1 MNETALET
9 SAKHSVGWSITVS
22 IAMILAGMAAIF
34 VPAAAGIMVTVL
46 AGYLLVLSGIAH
58 FLFGWDGPA
67 SGILLWETLLGI
79 LYILAGSYILFHLA
93 AALAV
98 LTIVLGI
105 YLFLEA
111 ILEFL
116 LWYRLH
122 PLPGSGWLAFDGILT
137 LALAILVWRTWS
149 AAWAIGVLVGISIL
163 FSGISRLMLSLGA
176 RRAIANLR

>member
-1 MNETALET
+1 MNETLLET
-9 SAKHSVGWSITVS
+9 SAKHSVGWSVTVS

-46 AGYLLVLSGIAH
+46 AGYLLVLSGVAH
-58 FLFGWDGPA
+58 FLFGWDGRA

-116 LWYRLH
+116 LWYRLR

-137 LALAILVWRTWS
+137 LALAILVWKTWS

-163 FSGISRLMLSLGA
+163 FSGISRLMLSLA
-176 RRAIANLR
+176 TRRAIANLR